1 MRIISGLAKGLQ
13 LFSPPGNSL
22 QIRPTSDRSREAL
35 FNILGTQMDRS
46 LVLDLYAGTGAFGI
60 ESLSRGARGAV
71 FVDTNH
77 LALQL
82 ITKNLRLF
90 LEKHPS
96 SSNHSVDENDTQ
108 TRPTYI
114 LKKDLRRGLYFLKA
128 SPLPPNNLFD
138 IIFIDP
144 PYSKGLALKTLK
156 DIDSN
161 SIVSPNGVI
170 IAEDRTIEILPDNFN
185 TFKLTDKR
193 NYGDTSFWF
202 YRPFIEK

>member
-1 MRIISGLAKGLQ
+1 
-13 LFSPPGNSL
+13 SPPGNSL

-35 FNILGTQMDRS
+35 FNILGTQIERS

-90 LEKHPS
+90 LEKHPF
-96 SSNHSVDENDTQ
+96 SSNHDMEEKITQ
-108 TRPTYI
+108 I
-114 LKKDLRRGLYFLKA
+114 FKKDLRRGLYFLKA
-128 SPLPPNNLFD
+128 SPLPTNILFD

-161 SIVSPNGVI
+161 SIVSPNGLI
-170 IAEDRTIEILPDNFN
+170 IAEDRTIEILPDIFN
-185 TFKLTDKR
+185 TFKLT
-193 NYGDTSFWF
+193 
-202 YRPFIEK
+202 